1 MPQSSKEQRMLRGM
15 RAGGGELRQGRYKVL
30 PREERPV
37 PPASPGQAAQLSFP
51 CRHCEREHDKRLQQ
65 EDVSSELLDP

>member
-1 MPQSSKEQRMLRGM
+1 MLRGM
-15 RAGGGELRQGRYKVL
+15 RAGRGVLSQGRCKVL
-30 PREERPV
+30 PREERSA

-51 CRHCEREHDKRLQQ
+51 SRHGERENDKHLQQ